1 MSDRNALVML
11 LLLPF
16 LAACPRT
23 SPEALTG
30 DCELGAPAA
39 VAKAKAGPQPDG
51 SVVLINGRRIK
62 PAGDVQ
68 DVGTFAIG
76 AALSPQGILA
86 VSAAGKEDL
95 TLPER
100 TGRSDITADW
110 QAIDLFDTAT
120 GSRLAT
126 LPVQSNFVGLA
137 WHPAGTTLYV
147 AGGGR
152 DLIRRIHVDAAHPTT
167 PAVEGPVMPVFGYP
181 TGLAFDAASD
191 TLFATLLHRHAV
203 VALDP
208 QTGAERRRWKV
219 EAAPYQVELAP
230 DGRRA
235 YVSNWSS
242 DTLSVLDLVGSE
254 PVRNLKVGKNPTGIA
269 VSADGKRVFVAASD
283 ADVVA
288 VIDTA
293 TWSVTPWSLKASP
306 DDPEGIS
313 PTDLRLS
320 PDGRRLHVVA
330 AAENAVLVLDASSGR
345 RIGAVPTAQYPT
357 EVEIDPSGN
366 RLHIVSA
373 KGYGAG
379 PNLANEFVGAIIRGT
394 VQSLATPTDAE
405 LVAMDAEV
413 RAMNDVMANIY
424 SPACRNVRHPVPLA
438 FGQRSQV
445 IEHVV
450 YIMREN
456 KTYDS
461 LLGDL
466 GPAADGDPDLV
477 VFGEEITP
485 NLHRLARRFGNL
497 TNFYNESEQSVQG
510 HIWGS
515 AGVVN
520 DFAEKTWIA
529 MWGRPNE
536 AQVIVPGMEPGTI
549 PKRGDMFQYFVRQG
563 RSVRNHGEY
572 MGVVLDAMGVT
583 TGITNTKFAAYFGV
597 DDSRKVQDFI
607 HELNTRGLP
616 DFTFLM
622 LGNDHTLGLRPGAP
636 TPEYMIADNDW
647 ATGLAIE
654 AISKSP
660 YWKKTVIFIFE
671 DDPQGNADHVDAHRS
686 INIVVSPWVKR
697 GALSRVAHS
706 FPSMHKTAHLLL
718 GVPPMSRH
726 FQVAAGIYEVFGTGP
741 ANAEPYEAVR
751 PDVPY
756 AVNPSIR
763 DLEAAGRHDLAEL
776 ARESERMDFSAYD
789 KAPTLGRVLWQY
801 RKGTPFPAHLAVIEE
816 EAD

>member
-1 MSDRNALVML
+1 MSLRTVLVVCALPVL
-11 LLLPF
+11 V
-16 LAACPRT
+16 AACPRT
-23 SPEALTG
+23 SPEALSG
-30 DCELGAPAA
+30 DCELGSPSA

-51 SVVLINGRRIK
+51 SVVLINGRRIR
-62 PAGDVQ
+62 PAGEVQ
-68 DVGTFAIG
+68 EVGTFPIG
-76 AALSPQGILA
+76 AALSAQGVLA
-86 VSAAGKEDL
+86 VSATGKEDR

-100 TGRSDITADW
+100 IGRSDITADW
-110 QAIDLFDTAT
+110 QAIDLFDTVT
-120 GSRLAT
+120 GRRLTT
-126 LPVQSNFVGLA
+126 LPVESNFVGLA
-137 WHPAGTTLYV
+137 WHPSGTTLYV

-152 DLIRRIHVDAAHPTT
+152 DLVRRIQMDAAHPTT
-167 PAVEGPVMPVFGYP
+167 PAVEGPSLPVFGYP
-181 TGLAFDAASD
+181 AGLALDATAS
-191 TLFATLLHRHAV
+191 TLYVALMHRHAV
-203 VALDP
+203 VAIDP
-208 QTGAERRRWKV
+208 ATGAERRRWKV
-219 EAAPYQVELAP
+219 EAAPYQVELSP

-235 YVSNWSS
+235 FVSNWSS

-254 PVRNLKVGKNPTGIA
+254 PVRHLKVGKNPTGIA
-269 VSADGKRVFVAASD
+269 VSADGKKVFVAASD

-293 TWSVTPWSLKASP
+293 TWAVRPWSVKVSP
-306 DDPEGIS
+306 DDPEGVS

-320 PDGRRLHVVA
+320 PDGRRLYVVA
-330 AAENAVLVLDASSGR
+330 ASENAVLVLDTSTGQ
-345 RIGAVPTAQYPT
+345 RIGAIPTAQYPT
-357 EVEIDPSGN
+357 EVEVDPGDG

-373 KGYGAG
+373 KGFGAG

-394 VQSLATPTDAE
+394 VQSLAAPSDTE
-405 LVAMDAEV
+405 LLAMDAEV
-413 RAMNDVMANIY
+413 RALGDVMANIY
-424 SPACRNVRHPVPLA
+424 SPACRNIRHPVPLD
-438 FGQRSQV
+438 FGTRSQV
-445 IEHVV
+445 IDHVV

-466 GPAADGDPDLV
+466 GPAADGDPELA
-477 VFGEEITP
+477 VFGEDITP

-520 DFAEKTWIA
+520 DFSEKTWIA

-536 AQVIVPGMEPGTI
+536 AQVIVPGMEPASI

-597 DDSRKVQDFI
+597 DDSRKVQEFI
-607 HELNTRGLP
+607 HELNTAGLP

-622 LGNDHTLGLRPGAP
+622 LGNDHTLGLRAGAP

-647 ATGLAIE
+647 ATGLVVE

-660 YWKKTVIFIFE
+660 FWDKTVIFIFE
-671 DDPQGNADHVDAHRS
+671 DDPQGNADHIDAHRS

-697 GALSRVAHS
+697 GAISRVTHS
-706 FPSMHKTAHLLL
+706 FPSLHKTTHLLL

-726 FQVAAGIYEVFGTGP
+726 FQVAAGIYEVFGTTP
-741 ANAEPYEAVR
+741 ANIEPYLAVQ
-751 PDVPY
+751 PEVPF
-756 AVNPSIR
+756 ATNPTAR
-763 DLEAAGRHDLAEL
+763 ELEAAGRPDLAEL
-776 ARESERMDFSAYD
+776 ARESEAMDFSTYD
-789 KAPTLGRVLWQY
+789 KAPNLGRVLWQY
-801 RKGTPFPAHLAVIEE
+801 RKGTPFPAHLAVTEDE
-816 EAD
+816 ND